1 MVTQIDPPLK
11 PNNIFAQ
18 LAHIQN
24 LLQAFSFETLEA
36 NDAVQL
42 KNAFDSFKSILEE
55 KINGQLALAQPSDN
69 LSTLPHNPQLANRP
83 RVEPKTG
90 EGLFIAQVSH
100 EIRTP
105 LNGIIGFTD
114 LLKEEDLS
122 PTQREKVNAIESAS
136 YTLMEII
143 NELMEY
149 SKLSAG
155 LEPFESVHFSFYALI
170 RDIVYLCKT
179 LIVNKNVHL
188 EVDMDPA
195 IPEVVVGDPSKLSQV
210 LLNLIGNA
218 VKFVE
223 EGEITLKIVLGKNHH
238 PKMNIEFILADN
250 GIGIDEAQL
259 PFIFDAFR
267 QVNHHNADRYGGTG
281 LGLSIVKQII
291 QKQGGDIK
299 VSSNLGEGTTFKFY
313 LPFEAGEKSKLSK
326 KANNINHLKEGA
338 KFVKGMGILVFEDN
352 LLNQRLIEQRLKIWG
367 CKTFVTDNCQY
378 GLNILNR
385 HHIDVVLMDLRMPG
399 MSGFEIAQ
407 RIRHVQ
413 NETICKV
420 PIIALTADFSI
431 RDKEKSEL
439 NGINDYI
446 LKPYSPDELLLKLVK
461 NKKQGNLDQEEAGIK
476 LITVEEVA
484 TVAAEFSLDAVLEDC
499 MGEIELVEEL
509 VLLFKQNV
517 SEFMTVA
524 SGHLQKGDFKA
535 LEFALHK
542 IKSGLAM
549 MQTDNLHNIVV
560 LMHKNSKEGQDLT
573 YLNNLYQEFLEA
585 YPQVEQM
592 IDGAL
597 LKLRKP

>member
-1 MVTQIDPPLK
+1 MK

-83 RVEPKTG
+83 KVEPKTG

-524 SGHLQKGDFKA
+524 SEHLQKGDFKA

>member
-1 MVTQIDPPLK
+1 MK
-11 PNNIFAQ
+11 PNDLIVQ

-24 LLQAFSFETLEA
+24 LLHAFSFETLDA

-42 KNAFDSFKSILEE
+42 KNAFDSFKYILEE
-55 KINGQLALAQPSDN
+55 KTKSQVALAQAGNNFSM
-69 LSTLPHNPQLANRP
+69 LPHNPQLANRP
-83 RVEPKTG
+83 IVEPKTG

-114 LLKEEDLS
+114 LLKEDDLS
-122 PTQREKVNAIESAS
+122 PSQREKVNAIESAS
-136 YTLMEII
+136 YTLLEII
-143 NELMEY
+143 NELLEF

-179 LIVNKNVHL
+179 LIVNKNVNL

-195 IPEVVVGDPSKLSQV
+195 IPEILVGDPGKLSQV

-218 VKFVE
+218 VKFVD
-223 EGEITLKIVLGKNHH
+223 EGEITLKIMLGKNHD
-238 PKMNIEFILADN
+238 PIMNIEFMVADS

-313 LPFEAGEKSKLSK
+313 LPFGAGEKSKLSK
-326 KANNINHLKEGA
+326 KSNNLNHLKEGA

-367 CKTFVTDNCQY
+367 CKAFVTDNCHY
-378 GLNILNR
+378 GQNILNR

-407 RIRHVQ
+407 RIRHMQ
-413 NETICKV
+413 NETIRNV

-431 RDKEKSEL
+431 QDKESSEL

-461 NKKQGNLDQEEAGIK
+461 YKKQSKADQEEDGIK
-476 LITVEEVA
+476 LIIAEEVG
-484 TVAAEFSLDAVLEDC
+484 VVPEEYSLDAVLADC
-499 MGEIELVEEL
+499 MGEMELMEEL

-524 SGHLQKGDFKA
+524 SEYLQKGEFKS

-549 MQTDNLHNIVV
+549 MQTDNLHSIVV
-560 LMHKNSKEGQDLT
+560 RMHQNSREGQDVT
-573 YLNNLYQEFLEA
+573 YLNNLFQEFLIA
-585 YPQVEQM
+585 YPHVEQR

>member
-1 MVTQIDPPLK
+1 MK
-11 PNNIFAQ
+11 PNDIFAQ

-42 KNAFDSFKSILEE
+42 KNAFDSFKCILEE
-55 KINGQLALAQPSDN
+55 KTKEQVALPQSNDH
-69 LSTLPHNPQLANRP
+69 LRMLPRNPQLANRP
-83 RVEPKTG
+83 IVEPKTG

-114 LLKEEDLS
+114 LLKEEELS
-122 PTQREKVNAIESAS
+122 PPQREKVNAIESAS
-136 YTLMEII
+136 CTLMEII
-143 NELMEY
+143 NELLEY

-238 PKMNIEFILADN
+238 PKMDIEFMVADN

-259 PFIFDAFR
+259 PFVFDAFR
-267 QVNHHNADRYGGTG
+267 QANNHNADRYGGTG

-291 QKQGGDIK
+291 LKQGGDIK
-299 VSSNLGEGTTFKFY
+299 VSSNLGEGTTFKFH
-313 LPFEAGEKSKLSK
+313 LPFEVGEKSKLSK
-326 KANNINHLKEGA
+326 KSNNSNHLKEGA

-367 CKTFVTDNCQY
+367 CKAFVTDNCQY
-378 GLNILNR
+378 GLNIMNR

-413 NETICKV
+413 NEKIRMV

-431 RDKEKSEL
+431 RDKEESEL

-461 NKKQGNLDQEEAGIK
+461 NKKQGDLDQEDAGIK
-476 LITVEEVA
+476 LINVEEVA
-484 TVAAEFSLDAVLEDC
+484 TESEEFSLDAVLADC

-524 SGHLQKGDFKA
+524 SEHLQKGDFKA

-549 MQTDNLHNIVV
+549 MQIDNLHNIVV
-560 LMHKNSKEGQDLT
+560 RMHKNSKEGQDLSF
-573 YLNNLYQEFLEA
+573 LNNLYQEFLEA
-585 YPQVEQM
+585 YPQVELM

>member
-1 MVTQIDPPLK
+1 MVTQSDSPLK
-11 PNNIFAQ
+11 PNDIFAQ

-24 LLQAFSFETLEA
+24 LIQAYSFETLEA
-36 NDAVQL
+36 NDAVSL
-42 KNAFDSFKSILEE
+42 KNAFDSFKSILEGKIKE
-55 KINGQLALAQPSDN
+55 KVAFGQSGDNHAILPGEPNLA
-69 LSTLPHNPQLANRP
+69 HRP
-83 RVEPKTG
+83 MIAPKTG

-114 LLKEEDLS
+114 LLKEDDLS
-122 PTQREKVNAIESAS
+122 PSQGEKVNAIASAS

-143 NELMEY
+143 NELLEY

-179 LIVNKNVHL
+179 LIVSKNMHL

-238 PKMNIEFILADN
+238 PKMALEFMVADN

-291 QKQGGDIK
+291 QKQGGDII

-326 KANNINHLKEGA
+326 KPNNINHLKEGA

-367 CKTFVTDNCQY
+367 CKVFVTDNCQF
-378 GLNILNR
+378 GLNILNQQ
-385 HHIDVVLMDLRMPG
+385 HIDVVLMDLRMPE

-413 NETICKV
+413 HETISKV
-420 PIIALTADFSI
+420 PIIALTADFGI
-431 RDKEKSEL
+431 QDKEKSEL

-461 NKKQGNLDQEEAGIK
+461 YKKKGNADQEEAGIK

-484 TVAAEFSLDAVLEDC
+484 TAAEEYSLDAVLADC
-499 MGEIELVEEL
+499 MGEIELMEEL

-517 SEFMTVA
+517 REFMTIA
-524 SGHLQKGDFKA
+524 SEHLQKGDFKS

-549 MQTDNLHNIVV
+549 MQTDNLHNLVV
-560 LMHKNSKEGQDLT
+560 LMHQNSKEGQDLT

-597 LKLRKP
+597 FKLRKP